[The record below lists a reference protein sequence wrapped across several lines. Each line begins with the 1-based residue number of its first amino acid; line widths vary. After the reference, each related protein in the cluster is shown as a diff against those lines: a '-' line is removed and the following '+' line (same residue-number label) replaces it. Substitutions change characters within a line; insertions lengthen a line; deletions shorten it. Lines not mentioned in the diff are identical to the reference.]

1 MIKKVFIFAMIISV
15 VAACSRKQYPSVI
28 EKHYIYIHDTV
39 FVNIPPIPIVPPET
53 TNPIDSLLYEV
64 HTAGTPN
71 FNLRKPNFVI
81 IHHTAQ
87 DSCGQ
92 TFYTFGLLRT
102 KVSSHYVICRDGT
115 VHHILNDWLRAWH
128 AGVSKWGNIT
138 DINSCSVGIELDNN
152 GKQPFAEPQIN
163 ALLVLLD
170 TLKKNY
176 NIPSANFIAH
186 ADIAPRRKDDPSVF
200 FPWKQ
205 LADRG
210 FGLWQDSIIS
220 ERNVDSSFKPM
231 EALRLIGYDTKDS
244 TAAIIAFKRH
254 FMQKDGSKIL
264 DEADKRTLNNLYR
277 KYMY

>member
-1 MIKKVFIFAMIISV
+1 MIKRVFIIALIISV
-15 VAACSRKQYPSVI
+15 VAACSRKYYPPVI
-28 EKHYIYIHDTV
+28 EKHFIHDTV
-39 FVNIPPIPIVPPET
+39 FVTIPPIPIVPPET

-71 FNLRKPNFVI
+71 FNLRKPNYVI

-87 DSCGQ
+87 KNCDQ
-92 TFYTFGLLRT
+92 TFYTFSLLRT
-102 KVSSHYVICRDGT
+102 KVSSHYVICKDGS
-115 VHHILNDWLRAWH
+115 VHHLLNDWLRAWH
-128 AGVSKWGNIT
+128 AGNSKWGSIT

-152 GKQPFAEPQIN
+152 GKEPFAEPQIN

-176 NIPSANFIAH
+176 NIPTPNFIGH
-186 ADIAPRRKDDPSVF
+186 ADIAPRRKDDPSIF
-200 FPWKQ
+200 FPWKL

-210 FGLWQDSIIS
+210 FGLWQDSIIT
-220 ERNVDSSFKPM
+220 EKKVDTNFNPM
-231 EALRLIGYDTKDS
+231 MALRLIGYDIKDS

-254 FMQKDGSKIL
+254 FMQQDGSKIL
-264 DEADKRTLNNLYR
+264 NEADKRTLNNLYR